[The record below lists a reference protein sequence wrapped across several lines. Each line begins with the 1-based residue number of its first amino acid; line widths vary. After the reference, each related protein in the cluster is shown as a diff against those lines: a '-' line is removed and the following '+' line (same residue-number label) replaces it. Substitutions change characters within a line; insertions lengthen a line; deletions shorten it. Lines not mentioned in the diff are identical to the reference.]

1 LGGVLSGDAITF
13 AKERMKSGELYDP
26 LDPELTALR
35 QQARE
40 LVWRFN
46 QSPPGAAA
54 ERDALCRQ
62 LFGSVGQDLWLEPP
76 FHCDYGFNIH
86 LGDSVYFNFN
96 CVILDPAEV
105 HIGDRVLVGPAVQI
119 YTATHPLMAEDRRTG
134 LESARP
140 VHIES
145 EVWIGGGAI
154 LLPGVRVGARSVI
167 GAGSVVTHDLPP
179 GVLAVGNPCRVIRQ
193 LAR

>member
-1 LGGVLSGDAITF
+1 MTS
-13 AKERMKSGELYDP
+13 AKERMIGGELYDP
-26 LDPELTALR
+26 LDPELMSLR
-35 QQARE
+35 QSARE
-40 LVWRFN
+40 LLWRLN

-62 LFGSVGQDLWLEPP
+62 LFGSVGRDLLLEPP

-105 HIGDRVLVGPAVQI
+105 HIGDRVLFGPAVQI
-119 YTATHPLMAEDRRTG
+119 YTATHPLMAADRRSG

-145 EVWIGGGAI
+145 EVWLGGGAI
-154 LLPGVRVGARSVI
+154 LLPGVRVGARTVI
-167 GAGSVVTHDLPP
+167 GAGSVVTRDLPSD
-179 GVLAVGNPCRVIRQ
+179 VLAAGNPCRVIRQ